1 MFHRSELLIAVL
13 VAAGL
18 ATGVTSAA
26 AFDRMVVFGD
36 SLSDSGN
43 AGRFSNG
50 PVWVEQL
57 GNRLGLTVQPSESG
71 GLNYAIG
78 GARLDSGSGPTSLPA
93 QAGRYHRGKQP
104 IGRILHVVFGG
115 GNDLLAAVE
124 APGAE
129 GVVDAAAAA
138 LGNIV
143 VHLAE
148 HGATDILVPNLP
160 DVGITPAIRSR
171 GGAARDH
178 ARRLTDR
185 FNAEVERAL
194 AEVAARSDVQIYRL
208 DVHAMAER
216 VREGPASFGFAD
228 VETPCIALRTCDGY
242 LFWDHVHPTTHAH
255 ARLAEAAAEMLLK
268 R

>member
-1 MFHRSELLIAVL
+1 MFPRSELLTAVL

-50 PVWVEQL
+50 PVWVDQL

-71 GLNYAIG
+71 GSNYAIG
-78 GARLDSGSGPTSLPA
+78 GARLDPASGPTSLPA
-93 QAGRYHRGKQP
+93 QIARYRHGARPTGRVLY
-104 IGRILHVVFGG
+104 IVFGD

-129 GVVDAAAAA
+129 RIVDAAAAA
-138 LGNIV
+138 LERIV
-143 VHLAE
+143 ADLSE
-148 HGATDILVPNLP
+148 HGAKDILVPNLP
-160 DVGITPAIRSR
+160 DVGITPTIHSR
-171 GGAARDH
+171 GKAARDH
-178 ARRLTDR
+178 ATRLTDR
-185 FNAEVERAL
+185 FNAEAERAL
-194 AEVAARSDVQIYRL
+194 TEVVSGSDVRLYRL

-216 VREGPASFGFAD
+216 VREDPAALGFAD
-228 VETPCIALRTCDGY
+228 VEKPCMALRSCDGH
-242 LFWDHVHPTTHAH
+242 LFWDHVHPTTRAH
-255 ARLAEAAAEMLLK
+255 ARLAEAASDLLSGQ
-268 R
+268 